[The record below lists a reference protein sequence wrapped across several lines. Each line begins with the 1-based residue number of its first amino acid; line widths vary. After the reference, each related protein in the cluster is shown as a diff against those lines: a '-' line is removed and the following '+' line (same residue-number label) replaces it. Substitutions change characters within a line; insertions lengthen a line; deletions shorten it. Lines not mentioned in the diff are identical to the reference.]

1 MSLNL
6 IQFKNRPAVDLIV
19 AVSRGNVFTRTPNFN
34 FRPFLMR
41 TGDSA
46 MNNNLRVFRRSNFS
60 AVSVLVL
67 LALLLTGNISY
78 SEPLRDPVE
87 GELVVTLD
95 VENMT

>member
-1 MSLNL
+1 
-6 IQFKNRPAVDLIV
+6 
-19 AVSRGNVFTRTPNFN
+19 
-34 FRPFLMR
+34 
-41 TGDSA
+41 